1 MSALSDLAHG
11 LPAEGLVP
19 GDAGGVAAV
28 ADAMAGYAELL
39 ADAAR
44 ALGRIEVSWE
54 GLAASR
60 FRDEFG
66 LQPGRF
72 GVAAGC
78 FEAASTALGRYA
90 ATLASAQVAAS
101 RARDLFAE
109 GMRAAVAAAGGPLGV
124 DAGPLDVLL
133 SPAGREQRLAAV
145 ELLERVRDDVDR
157 AGNEAAECLGAAMAS
172 APEPVSGWQHAWN
185 FLLAVPWELN
195 QERRDWA
202 AGAGFG
208 ILDTLVLASNPLP
221 IALWVG
227 VSTKRQVNEF
237 EWRLGADPRSGFHTA
252 GAVVVPG
259 VLTGAVGSGPA
270 RFGITI
276 TELDTKPPESINLF
290 RGMRAAPDGFPELG
304 ETAKT
309 LGVRPNTD
317 IPVVNGAVG
326 PGTGGMS
333 VNTAVEGVPLFRKP
347 PALGGTGK
355 DVSVFTIRS
364 EDFDSRLQVVQDSK
378 THGTVEPTGNMSYD
392 AYRQLLEESRLR
404 WTCGEPGMMPQIER
418 RDAMIA
424 AVEGED
430 GFEALKVVGQ
440 TVRSR
445 GGASTGPHER
455 PRSDP
460 GSGFGRG

>member
-145 ELLERVRDDVDR
+145 ELLERVRDEVDR
-157 AGNEAAECLGAAMAS
+157 AGNEAAECLGAVMAS

-227 VSTKRQVNEF
+227 VSTKRQVNEL

-317 IPVVNGAVG
+317 IPVVNGTVDPA
-326 PGTGGMS
+326 TGGMS
-333 VNTAVEGVPLFRKP
+333 VNTSIDGIPPFRKP
-347 PALGGTGK
+347 PEFGGVAK
-355 DVSVFTIRS
+355 DTWVFQIRS
-364 EDFDSRLQVVQDSK
+364 DQFDRRLAVIPDRDDHCTVQPATSTSADLYA
-378 THGTVEPTGNMSYD
+378 T
-392 AYRQLLEESRLR
+392 LLQDTR
-404 WTCGEPGMMPQIER
+404 
-418 RDAMIA
+418 
-424 AVEGED
+424 
-430 GFEALKVVGQ
+430 ALW
-440 TVRSR
+440 VRVD
-445 GGASTGPHER
+445 
-455 PRSDP
+455 PR
-460 GSGFGRG
+460 